1 MVESRVYAKQQGV
14 PRYSDDTWVALR
26 ASRDGSPIGMPWQV
40 ALTIEGKAFQIRQGN
55 LTTPVTGRVDIT
67 DTLSEMAAEAA
78 SGYTL
83 IPMYVNCEIEA
94 LGGTLP
100 QACLK
105 SVGAVITTLGTQVVP
120 MNLRVGGPA
129 AAGRAAA
136 GATAG
141 LVVVAA
147 ELNTTTRVIVSGHTS
162 AIGDAQPTILDH
174 QIEVPHILV
183 GPASVYL
190 QVGTVTT
197 GSTYFAFLNYAELLT
212 NDIT

>member
-1 MVESRVYAKQQGV
+1 MVEARVYAKQQGV

-26 ASRDGSPIGMPWQV
+26 ASRDGSPIAMPWQV
-40 ALTIEGKAFQIRQGN
+40 ALTIEGKAFQIRIGN
-55 LTTPVTGRVDIT
+55 LTTPVTGDVDIT
-67 DTLSEMAAEAA
+67 DGAAEMAAEAA
-78 SGYTL
+78 AGYTL
-83 IPMYVNCEIEA
+83 IPMYVNVEIEA

-136 GATAG
+136 DSAG
-141 LVVVAA
+141 DVIVAA

-197 GSTYFAFLNYAELLT
+197 GSTYFAFVNYAELLT